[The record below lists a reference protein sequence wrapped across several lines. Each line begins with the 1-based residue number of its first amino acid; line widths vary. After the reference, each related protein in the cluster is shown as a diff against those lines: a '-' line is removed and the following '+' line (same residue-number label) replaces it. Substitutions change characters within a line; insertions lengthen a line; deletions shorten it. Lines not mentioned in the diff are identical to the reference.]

1 MGAQIDIRVR
11 IDTRDT
17 TSTGMRDLGVWLRW
31 STLRPPFSKI
41 VTRDTSRFLHDPT
54 DLVTIF
60 STVYSATSRSYV
72 GAYGRAPKTVRFILV
87 LGLKSPPPADTKR
100 SSLSSLLLCVM

>member
-54 DLVTIF
+54 DLVTNF

-72 GAYGRAPKTVRFILV
+72 GAHGDASNTAIFTVI
-87 LGLKSPPPADTKR
+87 LGLR
-100 SSLSSLLLCVM
+100 

>member
-17 TSTGMRDLGVWLRW
+17 IAPDMRDLGVWLRR

-41 VTRDTSRFLHDPT
+41 VTRDTSRLLHDPT
-54 DLVTIF
+54 DLVTNF

-72 GAYGRAPKTVRFILV
+72 GAYGRAPKAGHFRIGSRVN
-87 LGLKSPPPADTKR
+87 
-100 SSLSSLLLCVM
+100 

>member
-54 DLVTIF
+54 DLVTNF

-72 GAYGRAPKTVRFILV
+72 GAYGRARKTPQIGAI
-87 LGLKSPPPADTKR
+87 LGLKLSGTCTL
-100 SSLSSLLLCVM
+100 SLVL